1 MNEETSEN
9 AKLPEAS
16 ASGSSVITAAVKP
29 AGQPKP
35 SNKYLIALMALALV
49 LTFIGYMPILFDFF
63 AGDDYVHLIWLKEA
77 VQHPELVWRNFHT
90 SWLDGTTTKFYRP
103 LISVFMVSDYVLW
116 NHSAIGFHLTNLLF
130 HLASTAFIFL
140 IARELALLT
149 LIEEKATIQEEL
161 SRKTFK
167 ALPISI
173 LYIWPFFSAAVFGLY
188 PLHTETVSWITGRV
202 DAVVTAFITGSFWF
216 YLRAR
221 KASVNTGAGSRK
233 VSLTFSFILL
243 VLALLS
249 KEMAI
254 TLPAIFVLIELLY
267 AAPGERSRSILEG
280 LLSKSYLLRALKN
293 TAMYWGLIVVY
304 FIVRRLALGTF
315 VGGYDDS
322 LFFIANYKAFI
333 KTWLNGLR
341 LFFEPLNHELISA
354 RAVATRLWDFYL
366 GLIGLGTLVNL
377 VLTPALAR
385 LFLFLSGWLV
395 LSLAPVYKIF
405 AIADDLQGS
414 RLAYVATV
422 PLAFLIALAAVVV
435 SRGVIARKQLW
446 SRSLLGVGFIALSF
460 YVLHLNNQAWVDA
473 GVEANSIRAGLSK
486 LYKEVKGDP
495 QILFVGLP
503 DQIHGAYICR
513 NALVGMTRTPQLERD
528 AVNAIMVDKFEP
540 ILPFGYMKES
550 LYKDRDKVLVYRWCP
565 EISGESD
572 SNLSTDSNIS
582 SGAPGHFEKMELN
595 DIKEYP
601 VKEAKVFKSGALQT
615 VLKPVQSENTKFEFL
630 PDGTLSA
637 TGGSGKLG
645 RPEIRFDPG
654 SINAYALEFVT
665 VKLKQQAV
673 SDAFKSASAKE
684 GADLLYTNDLVPQF
698 DIKRRTPT
706 PMPTGLGEFT
716 LIFPL
721 RSLPEWS
728 LGGKSHGLT
737 LRLPHDSNCI
747 IEEITVAPA
756 ASLVPTLSFANSGY
770 LGSKGFLHLSQ
781 EKKADDITFDISQI
795 KGDPVGVAME
805 ITRPNLLFEEQNCTT
820 PSRVAQTNTKFATT
834 FSGKSGTITIKRENF
849 SALGIYQLRLWPV
862 FQDGTRG
869 QASDHIVVA
878 VDS

>member
-1 MNEETSEN
+1 MNEDTSEN

-16 ASGSSVITAAVKP
+16 ASGSSVIKAAVKLS
-29 AGQPKP
+29 GTESSKKN
-35 SNKYLIALMALALV
+35 SILLLGLMALALV
-49 LTFIGYMPILFDFF
+49 LTFVGYMPILFDFF

-149 LIEEKATIQEEL
+149 LREEKARIEEGL

-221 KASVNTGAGSRK
+221 KVDAVTKWYGSRK
-233 VSLTFSFILL
+233 FSLTFSFILMI
-243 VLALLS
+243 LALLS

-267 AAPGERSRSILEG
+267 AAPGERPRSILEG
-280 LLSKSYLLRALKN
+280 VLSKSYLLRAVKN

-354 RAVATRLWDFYL
+354 RAIPTRLWDFFL
-366 GLIGLGTLVNL
+366 GIIGLGNLVNL
-377 VLTPALAR
+377 VLTPALGR
-385 LFLFLSGWLV
+385 LFLFLCGWLA

-422 PLAFLIALAAVVV
+422 PLAFLIALAVVVV
-435 SRGVIARKQLW
+435 SRGIIARKQLW

-540 ILPFGYMKES
+540 ILPFGFMKES

-565 EISGESD
+565 EANGI
-572 SNLSTDSNIS
+572 
-582 SGAPGHFEKMELN
+582 AGHFAKMELN

-601 VKEAKVFKSGALQT
+601 VKEAKVFSAGALQT

-654 SINAYALEFVT
+654 PINAYALEFVT
-665 VKLKQQAV
+665 VKIKQQAV

-684 GADLLYTNDLVPQF
+684 GADLLYTNDLVPEF

-706 PMPTGLGEFT
+706 PMPTAVGEAT

-756 ASLVPTLSFANSGY
+756 ASLVPTLNFANSGY

-781 EKKADDITFDISQI
+781 EKKQDDITFDISQV

-820 PSRVAQTNTKFATT
+820 PSRVAQTDTNFTTT
-834 FSGKSGTITIKRENF
+834 FSGKTGTITLKRENF
-849 SALGIYQLRLWPV
+849 SALGIYQLRLWPI

>member
-16 ASGSSVITAAVKP
+16 ASGSSIMAGAVKLDP
-29 AGQPKP
+29 ADFSKKP
-35 SNKYLIALMALALV
+35 TLYLLALMALALV
-49 LTFIGYMPILFDFF
+49 LTFVGYMPILFDFF

-149 LIEEKATIQEEL
+149 LREEKAKIQEEL
-161 SRKTFK
+161 SGKTYK

-221 KASVNTGAGSRK
+221 KTGGEKTSWFASRK
-233 VSLTFSFILL
+233 ASLTFSFILM

-267 AAPGERSRSILEG
+267 AAPGERPRSVLEG

-354 RAVATRLWDFYL
+354 RAIPTRLWDFYL

-377 VLTPALAR
+377 VLTPALGR
-385 LFLFLSGWLV
+385 LFLFLCGWLV

-422 PLAFLIALAAVVV
+422 PLAFLIALAVVVV
-435 SRGVIARKQLW
+435 SRGIVARKQLW
-446 SRSLLGVGFIALSF
+446 SRSLLGVGFVALSF

-486 LYKEVKGDP
+486 LYKEVPGDP

-565 EISGESD
+565 EAANS
-572 SNLSTDSNIS
+572 L
-582 SGAPGHFEKMELN
+582 GHFEKMELN

-601 VKEAKVFKSGALQT
+601 VKEAKVFSAGALQT

-630 PDGTLSA
+630 PDGTLSVI
-637 TGGSGKLG
+637 GGSGKLG
-645 RPEIRFDPG
+645 RPEMRFDPG
-654 SINAYALEFVT
+654 PINAYALEFVT

-706 PMPTGLGEFT
+706 PMPTAVGEAT
-716 LIFPL
+716 LVFPL

-756 ASLVPTLSFANSGY
+756 ASLVPSLNFANSGY

-781 EKKADDITFDISQI
+781 EKKQDDITFDISQI
-795 KGDPVGVAME
+795 KGDPVGVWME
-805 ITRPNLLFEEQNCTT
+805 VTRPNLLFEEQNCTT
-820 PSRVAQTNTKFATT
+820 PSRVAQTNTKFKTA
-834 FSGKSGTITIKRENF
+834 FSGKSGTITLKREDF

-862 FQDGTRG
+862 FKDGSKG